1 MCDGAVN
8 INGISDHTGEFIME
22 LLRNWLIGIT
32 VSAVVAAMADS
43 LIPDGPV
50 KKVGK
55 LTGGLLIMLAVLQ
68 PLGSLDY
75 ASFSEILV
83 NYRVQSELYDA
94 ALETAN
100 IQLIK
105 NIIEEE
111 TAAYILDKATE
122 LGINCEV
129 EVTCAVKDK
138 TPYPESVV
146 VSGDLDD
153 GEVRAL
159 SGIIEGDIAI
169 SLDNQR
175 FERTKES

>member
-1 MCDGAVN
+1 
-8 INGISDHTGEFIME
+8 ME

-32 VSAVVAAMADS
+32 VSTVVAAMADS
-43 LIPDGPV
+43 LLPDGPV
-50 KKVGK
+50 KKIGK

-75 ASFSEILV
+75 ASISGILV
-83 NYRVQSELYDA
+83 NYRMQSESYDT
-94 ALETAN
+94 ALETEN

-122 LGINCEV
+122 LDITCEAD
-129 EVTCAVKDK
+129 VTCFVKDE

-146 VSGDLDD
+146 IFGDLDD
-153 GEVRAL
+153 GEVQAL
-159 SGIIEGDIAI
+159 SRIIEADLAI
-169 SLDNQR
+169 SPENQH